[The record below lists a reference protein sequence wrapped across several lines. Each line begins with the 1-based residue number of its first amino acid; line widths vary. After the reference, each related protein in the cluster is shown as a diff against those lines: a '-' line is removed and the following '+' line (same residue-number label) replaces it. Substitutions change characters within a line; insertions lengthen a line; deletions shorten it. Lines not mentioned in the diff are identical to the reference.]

1 MNQEQESIP
10 LTDDQIRLLHLRAQ
24 RLIPGIPG
32 RPASSQ
38 QVLAEVCGVQ
48 AQELPAGHLGIQARG
63 EGLTLAEIEQAQY
76 KSHTILRTWCM
87 RGTLHLISA
96 EDARWLIPLL
106 GPVFIAGD
114 RRRMAQ
120 LGWNEELAQ
129 RGIRLIQDELA
140 RQGGLTRE
148 DIRELLKA
156 HGLPYEGQ
164 AAIHIISRAALE
176 GVLCQGPNR
185 GTKPVFLPF
194 EDWAQ
199 TPNHLPRAEA
209 LAELAR
215 RYLDAFGPASPED
228 LASWSGLPKSEARS
242 AWRGIEDQL
251 IAVETTGQPL
261 WLLKTRLAGV
271 DALLPHSPVVR
282 LLPRFDLYLL
292 GYANRSLIVEA
303 EDYAKYVNR
312 GGGILNATVVVDGR
326 VLGTWVSVLR
336 RSILQVR
343 VETFENLTG
352 KLVPLLE
359 EEVAG
364 LGRFLGVDA
373 ALEIARAK

>member
-1 MNQEQESIP
+1 MNQKSIP
-10 LTDDQIRLLHLRAQ
+10 LTDDQIRLLRLRAQ

-32 RPASSQ
+32 RPASPQ
-38 QVLAEVCGVQ
+38 QALAEVCGVQ